1 MGRNKS
7 AADTLLRQWHM
18 LRAIPRHPRR
28 IGVKEIRASLDVAG
42 FNVTARTVQRDLM
55 ELSNAFPLV
64 SDEREKPYGWSWQA
78 RAPVFDLPNLT
89 NQEALAFA
97 MIEDYL
103 RPLLPHALLEQLD
116 AYFRVA
122 RARLASEHGT
132 RGSAGWLGKIGVVQ
146 PTQSLIPP
154 AIDARVQGMV
164 TDALLDDRRLE
175 VRYRRKGERE
185 ARRYVLN
192 PLALIQRGPLA
203 YLLATVGDY
212 DDVRMFALHRFERA
226 RIAAEKA
233 RRPKGFE
240 LAAYLKDGWAHY
252 GTGKSIRLDA
262 RFTAAAADHLHETPL
277 AEDQRISDE
286 ADGRVRVRATVAD
299 TPQLRWWLL
308 AFGDAVQVL
317 APATMRQWFAATSK
331 AMAAT
336 YEEERAG
343 DLPLPP
349 TVVAARAPH
358 ASRQSS

>member
-28 IGVKEIRASLDVAG
+28 ISVREIRASLDVAG
-42 FNVTARTVQRDLM
+42 FSVTARTVQRDLM

-78 RAPVFDLPNLT
+78 RAPVFDLPNLS

-97 MIEDYL
+97 MVEDYL

-116 AYFRVA
+116 PYFRIA
-122 RARLASEHGT
+122 RARLAGEHGT

-154 AIDARVQGMV
+154 AIDARVQGVV

-212 DDVRMFALHRFERA
+212 DDVLMFALHRFA
-226 RIAAEKA
+226 HVKVADGKA

-240 LAAYLKDGWAHY
+240 LASFLKDGWAHY
-252 GTGKSIRLDA
+252 GTGKSIRLEA
-262 RFTAAAADHLHETPL
+262 RFSAEAAEHLTETPL
-277 AEDQRISDE
+277 SEDQKLGDD
-286 ADGRVRVRATVAD
+286 ADGRVRLRARVC
-299 TPQLRWWLL
+299 
-308 AFGDAVQVL
+308 
-317 APATMRQWFAATSK
+317 ATGRCPRRRTW
-331 AMAAT
+331 
-336 YEEERAG
+336 
-343 DLPLPP
+343 
-349 TVVAARAPH
+349 
-358 ASRQSS
+358 